1 MAQKTSQL
9 NAIDKFIGQKIYSL
23 SLKKGLSRQQLS
35 KVIGVTHQQL
45 QKYENGSNR
54 VTASK
59 LALIAKALDLR
70 IPYFYEGFE
79 AADNI
84 PLETE
89 SQCLC
94 IEVARNFRRIA
105 NREHQDAINTL
116 VKSLLK
122 ARVA

>member
-1 MAQKTSQL
+1 MARKTSQL
-9 NAIDKFIGQKIYSL
+9 NAIDKFNGHKIYSL
-23 SLKKGLSRQQLS
+23 RLAKRLSRQQLS

-45 QKYENGSNR
+45 QKYETRAHR
-54 VTASK
+54 VTASR
-59 LALIAKALDLR
+59 LLLIAKALEQG

-105 NREHQDAINTL
+105 NTEHQDAINTL